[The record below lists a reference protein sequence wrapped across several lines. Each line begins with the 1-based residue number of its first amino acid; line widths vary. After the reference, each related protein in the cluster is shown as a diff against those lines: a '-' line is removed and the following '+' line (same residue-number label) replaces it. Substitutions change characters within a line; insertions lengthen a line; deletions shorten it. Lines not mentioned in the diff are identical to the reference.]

1 MNESL
6 LVIMAKAS
14 KLAQAAE
21 VFLVSEEETPVRF
34 EANRLKDI
42 RSRESQSVA
51 LRVFKDG
58 RIGYATSNNLAD
70 IDGLISDALETARF
84 GAPANFELPS
94 PVAYSP
100 LDTFDPAVPEVPL
113 SIMVAQGQEI
123 ITRLTHHTPG
133 LLCEGHL
140 SREVATVTIL
150 NSNGLTVTYRKSLYG
165 LDMGGILT
173 HGTDMLFVGD
183 GQYSCQFFGETTSVA
198 DSIIRQLDWASTTAS
213 VPTRKMPAVFTPLG
227 VASALLAPLIVGF
240 NGKMVLEKASPCAE
254 KLGKQALD
262 NKFSLYDDVTLPY
275 QPASRPFDDE
285 GMPSRRVPL
294 VDKGVVSHFFYDL
307 KTAASAHTTSTGHG
321 RRGRHE
327 PEPAPGAFVIPA
339 GSVSLCDMIAD
350 MQEGLVIEQLMGATQ
365 GNILGG
371 DFSGN
376 VLLGYKVEHGRIA
389 GRIKNTVVFG
399 NVYALLGNIA
409 ALGSDG
415 RWVDGMLFTPSI
427 FFPALSVASKE

>member
-6 LVIMAKAS
+6 EIILAKAS
-14 KLAQAAE
+14 RLAQAAE

-42 RSRESQSVA
+42 RSRQSQSVA
-51 LRVFKDG
+51 LRIFKDG

-70 IDGLISDALETARF
+70 IDSLVADALETARF
-84 GAPANFELPS
+84 GAPADFELPS
-94 PVAYSP
+94 PTTYSR
-100 LDTFDPAVPEVPL
+100 LDIFDPAVPEVPL
-113 SIMVAQGQEI
+113 PDMVAQGQEI
-123 ITRLTHHTPG
+123 ITRLTSHTPG

-140 SREVATVTIL
+140 TREVSVVTII
-150 NSNGLTVTYRKSLYG
+150 NSNGLTATYRKSLYG
-165 LDMGGILT
+165 VDMAGVLT
-173 HGTDMLFVGD
+173 RGTDMLFVGD
-183 GQYSCQFFGETTSVA
+183 GQYSCRFFEETTPVT
-198 DSIIRQLDWASTTAS
+198 DSIIRQLDWANTTAS
-213 VPTRKMPAVFTPLG
+213 APTREMPAVFTPLG
-227 VASALLAPLIVGF
+227 VASALVAPLIVGF
-240 NGKMVLEKASPCAE
+240 NGKMVLEKASPCGE
-254 KLGKQALD
+254 KLGKQVLD
-262 NKFSLYDDVTLPY
+262 AKFSLCDDTTLSY

-285 GMPSRRVPL
+285 GVPSRRL
-294 VDKGVVSHFFYDL
+294 HLIDKGVVSHFFYDL
-307 KTAASAHTTSTGHG
+307 KTAAVARTTSTGHG

-339 GSVSLCDMIAD
+339 GGVSLSDMIAD
-350 MQEGLVIEQLMGATQ
+350 MDEGLVIEQLMGASQ

-376 VLLGYKVEHGRIA
+376 VLLGYKVEHGRIT

-399 NVYALLGNIA
+399 NVYALLRNIA
-409 ALGSDG
+409 AIGSDG